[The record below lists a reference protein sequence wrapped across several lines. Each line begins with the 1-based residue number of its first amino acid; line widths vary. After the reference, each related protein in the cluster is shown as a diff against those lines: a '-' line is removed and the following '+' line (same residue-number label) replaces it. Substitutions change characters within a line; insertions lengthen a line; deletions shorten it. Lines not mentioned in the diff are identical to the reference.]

1 MSDAGVHVDVPVCV
15 CHTPAACFPDGSAS
29 LELGPS
35 KEQQEVAPCTAGDGM
50 CEQPLGQ
57 TTMGLIYV
65 VSLCCYTAGIESRQ
79 KNACLWCQQ
88 SSTAIPDRLG
98 ANILTPASVPVLGQ
112 CRPLVCVRC

>member
-1 MSDAGVHVDVPVCV
+1 MSGTGVPVDMPV
-15 CHTPAACFPDGSAS
+15 CIFHTPAACFPDGSAS

-65 VSLCCYTAGIESRQ
+65 VSLFCCTANVASRQ
-79 KNACLWCQQ
+79 KDGCFGV
-88 SSTAIPDRLG
+88 STDFDCD
-98 ANILTPASVPVLGQ
+98 S
-112 CRPLVCVRC
+112 